1 MRKDYKKLFTYLDS
15 PEPSSGLFDRIIF
28 AIKQEQEKR
37 QTRKIAYGFLAL
49 LVTSLSTAPLSW
61 SFFSKQITE
70 SGILQFLSL
79 AVRDFSTFTTIW
91 PDSIMAIVES
101 LPITG
106 IIILVLNLI
115 LVVFTLRLFLF
126 KKRVLLKYFTQNM
139 AFHM

>member
-1 MRKDYKKLFTYLDS
+1 MYKDYKKLFTYIES
-15 PEPSSGLFDRIIF
+15 PEPPTGLFDRILL

-37 QTRKIAYGFLAL
+37 QTRKLAYGFLAL

-61 SFFSKQITE
+61 SFFSEQMTE

-79 AVRDFSTFTTIW
+79 AVKDFSTFVTLW

-106 IIILVLNLI
+106 TIILVLNLI
-115 LVVFTLRLFLF
+115 LVIFTLRLFLF
-126 KKRVLLKYFTQNM
+126 KKGLLLKYFTQNM
-139 AFHM
+139 VLHA